1 MQRGSKSLLRKYLE
15 ARRRSL
21 GERPGAIREFLE
33 RLVAV
38 LGNEAS
44 IIVFGGRAL
53 YGIDADEPRDVD
65 LLVEVEDAEDPS
77 RVEEIVYRLKPKRLP
92 ADIIVAWKS
101 ELRSAIARR
110 MLEHAVFV
118 SDPLNVKAYI
128 TKALQSG
135 ASTCKE

>member
-1 MQRGSKSLLRKYLE
+1 
-15 ARRRSL
+15 
-21 GERPGAIREFLE
+21 
-33 RLVAV
+33 
-38 LGNEAS
+38 
-44 IIVFGGRAL
+44 VFGSWAL
-53 YGIDADEPRDVD
+53 YSIDADEPRDVD
-65 LLVEVEDAEDPS
+65 LLVVVEDAEDPS

-92 ADIIVAWKS
+92 ADIIVARKS
-101 ELRSAIARR
+101 ELRNAIARR